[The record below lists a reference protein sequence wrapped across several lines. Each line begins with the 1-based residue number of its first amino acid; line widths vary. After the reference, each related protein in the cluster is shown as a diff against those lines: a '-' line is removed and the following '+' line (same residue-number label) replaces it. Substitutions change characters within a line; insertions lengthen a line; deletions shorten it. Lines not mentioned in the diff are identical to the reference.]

1 MSLFTE
7 LKRRNVFR
15 IGIAYTVAAWL
26 LLQITDVV
34 TPILELPTW
43 IPKAILLLIAIGF
56 IPALIVAWAFE
67 LTPEGVKRE
76 ADVDRSKSITT
87 QTGRKLDRAIIVVLV
102 FALGYFIYESRF
114 SPDQTPHPPDSI
126 IPDRA
131 QRASGTHSEVTGT
144 DEARA
149 PGEAGAVE
157 GTSGTDAAA
166 PPSPKTI
173 AVLPFVIMSN
183 GHDDDYFADGL
194 TEEIINALAQLPE
207 LMVTAR
213 TSAFHFKGQDLPI
226 GQIAGTLGVDHV
238 VEGSVRRE
246 GSRLRVTAQLIRAED
261 GFHLWSES
269 YDRSTD
275 DTFAVQEDIA
285 EKIALALEVVMDAK
299 RRQLMRSAGVRNVEA
314 FIAYQKGVELYRA
327 AHGELDQISTLRR
340 ANEYF
345 DQAIALYPE
354 FAIAFVRHSDYYS
367 HILLAD
373 AAGILDPNINAEDLK
388 QAPAALLADYRA
400 AIIHA
405 PDDNHRFVAELDS
418 DLLAGNWRGI
428 SPRLDRVFR
437 LPGCTTGLWIQ
448 IAGASFGKAEAQ
460 REAYQRAISCDPIS
474 AFGWLHMVR
483 AMIWNGEFEA
493 AADKARAGLE
503 IVSSEWLL
511 GDHAKALAAAGRF
524 EEAESVIDSG
534 FKVEKEQLH
543 TRIMV
548 ASLKGDAKR
557 AEKLHDD
564 FLHLSG
570 PDDYN
575 SILFTAWRGDRYEAN
590 RLAAKMDKFP
600 IGPFELMITVY
611 WCVCGA
617 PFDLEATPV
626 FAEKIA
632 ESGLPWPPAKPI
644 DFPLKT
650 W

>member
-56 IPALIVAWAFE
+56 IPVLIVAWAFE

-102 FALGYFIYESRF
+102 VALGYFIYESRF
-114 SPDQTPHPPDSI
+114 SSVEPEDSVIPALKGSDPISSTESQPVKSAPLEKLDPTPLKAKS
-126 IPDRA
+126 
-131 QRASGTHSEVTGT
+131 
-144 DEARA
+144 
-149 PGEAGAVE
+149 
-157 GTSGTDAAA
+157 
-166 PPSPKTI
+166 I
-173 AVLPFVIMSN
+173 AVLPFIIMSN
-183 GHDDDYFADGL
+183 GPDDDYFADGL

-226 GQIAGTLGVDHV
+226 GQIAETLGVDHV

-246 GSRLRVTAQLIRAED
+246 GSRLRVTAQLIRAQD

-269 YDRSTD
+269 YDRNTD

-285 EKIALALEVVMDAK
+285 EKIALALEVVLDADK
-299 RRQLMRSAGVRNVEA
+299 RQLMRSAGVRNVEA
-314 FIAYQKGVELYRA
+314 FIAYQKGIELYRA

-405 PDDNHRFVAELDS
+405 PDDDHRFVAELDS

-600 IGPFELMITVY
+600 IGPFELLITVY